1 MKARRARP
9 AWARPAGTGTLPPE
23 TPSADARPPGLR
35 RRGGLLRERDFRLL
49 WVGETAGAF
58 GSSVTTVALPLV
70 AITVLQANALV
81 VGVPAAEIG
90 CLPFVLLIPAAFPG
104 WGLAPAMGGGFV
116 IAAGVVAG
124 NVIKGSFRQVY
135 TPRHLLGRASVSMQF
150 VNLGTIPLG
159 ALLGGALGDSLG
171 VRPAMWIMT
180 GGMTLTGFILLAGP
194 LKRDRD
200 LPDAPAVS

>member
-9 AWARPAGTGTLPPE
+9 AWARPAGTGTRPPE

-35 RRGGLLRERDFRLL
+35 RRGGPLRERDFRLL
-49 WVGETAGAF
+49 WVGETASAF

-81 VGVPAAEIG
+81 VGVLAAASWVPWVLIG
-90 CLPFVLLIPAAFPG
+90 
-104 WGLAPAMGGGFV
+104 
-116 IAAGVVAG
+116 
-124 NVIKGSFRQVY
+124 
-135 TPRHLLGRASVSMQF
+135 LLGTV
-150 VNLGTIPLG
+150 PLG

-180 GGMTLTGFILLAGP
+180 GGMTLTGLILLAGP

-200 LPDAPAVS
+200 LPEAPAVS